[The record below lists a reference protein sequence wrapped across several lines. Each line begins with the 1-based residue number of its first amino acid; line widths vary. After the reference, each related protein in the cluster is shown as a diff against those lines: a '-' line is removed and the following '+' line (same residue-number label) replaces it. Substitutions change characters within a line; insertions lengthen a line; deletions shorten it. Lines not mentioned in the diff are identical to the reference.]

1 MLAVPLAVQLSITK
15 PEIGREVYDQPG
27 SRPEQPS
34 DRLRALAMPVGDE
47 GHVKVGGLYLLGCDI
62 RSLDGELR
70 INLADLPSRIPA
82 RRNPERPDLG
92 VPGEQPNQIHPRI
105 PTTAINTH
113 AQSHAAHC
121 RTSGYLFKFL
131 HKLVDAFTRGCD
143 NMPP

>member
-1 MLAVPLAVQLSITK
+1 
-15 PEIGREVYDQPG
+15 
-27 SRPEQPS
+27 
-34 DRLRALAMPVGDE
+34 MPVGDE
-47 GHVKVGGLYLLGCDI
+47 GHVKVGGLYLFGCDI

-82 RRNPERPDLG
+82 RRNPERPDLR

-105 PTTAINTH
+105 PTTAKNTH